1 VSVVRWLGFAVGLFL
16 LLATASSVIKT
27 LLIPRSARS
36 VFGSAVGWL
45 SRGAFRKISA
55 RVTDLRQRERI
66 LAASGPA
73 WLVLLLVAWL
83 ACLLLGYS
91 LVLWPLRGGAFPGAL
106 EEAGSS
112 IFTLGFIRPSGPA
125 PSAVVFLA
133 AASGLALVAMLIAYL
148 PVLYAAFNRREIQV
162 TTLEALAGSPP
173 WGPELLA
180 RQALIG
186 DVAYLPK
193 VYDRWTEWAA
203 DIAESHT
210 NYRTLVYFRSPDP
223 QTSWLLGL
231 LAVLDAA
238 ALQLA
243 CNPSSVSAE
252 ARPLMRVGYITM
264 RKLAKALNLAV
275 ADDPRPDDPLVLTRE
290 EFGTALE
297 RMRRAGW
304 EFERPADEAWPHFRG
319 WRVNYEAAA
328 YALASFLD
336 LPPAVWSG
344 DRPGHR
350 SPPQLPVR
358 PPHREP
364 GDPAEADPSHSMG
377 PTQRVGP
384 GGRAGAAPGTG
395 QRPGQGRSG
404 GRA

>member
-1 VSVVRWLGFAVGLFL
+1 MSMVRWLGFAVGLFL
-16 LLATASSVIKT
+16 LLATAWSVIKT
-27 LLIPRSARS
+27 LLIPRSAHS
-36 VFGSAVGWL
+36 VFGEVLGWL
-45 SRGAFRKISA
+45 SRGFYRKLTA

-66 LAASGPA
+66 LAAAGPA
-73 WLVLLLVAWL
+73 WLVLLLVTWL
-83 ACLLLGYS
+83 ACLLLGYA
-91 LVLWPLRGGAFPGAL
+91 LLLWPLRGGGFPGAM

-112 IFTLGFIRPSGPA
+112 IFTLGFVRPSGPA

-173 WGPELLA
+173 WGPELLS

-203 DIAESHT
+203 DILESHT

-223 QTSWLLGL
+223 QNSWLLGL

-243 CNPSSVSAE
+243 VNPSSAPAE
-252 ARPLMRVGYITM
+252 ARPLLRVGYTTM
-264 RKLAKALNLAV
+264 RKLAKSNGLAV
-275 ADDPRPDDPLVLTRE
+275 PNDPRPDDPLVLTLE
-290 EFGTALE
+290 EFGEAMDH
-297 RMRRAGW
+297 MRRAGW
-304 EFERPADEAWPHFRG
+304 EFEREANEAWPHFRG
-319 WRVNYEAAA
+319 WRVNYETAA

-344 DRPGHR
+344 TRPGHR
-350 SPPQLPVR
+350 PPPQLPVR

-364 GDPAEADPSHSMG
+364 GDPAEADPTHSLDPSQGMG
-377 PTQRVGP
+377 
-384 GGRAGAAPGTG
+384 
-395 QRPGQGRSG
+395 
-404 GRA
+404 